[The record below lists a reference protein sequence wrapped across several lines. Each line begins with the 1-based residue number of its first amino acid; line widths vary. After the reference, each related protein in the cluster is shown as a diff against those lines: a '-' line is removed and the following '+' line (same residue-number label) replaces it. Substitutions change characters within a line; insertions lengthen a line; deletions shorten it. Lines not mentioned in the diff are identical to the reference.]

1 MRKAGVAL
9 ALLAPLL
16 LSACGGPAVAT
27 RRHSAP
33 PLPVWTVTAYG
44 VALRHPV
51 GWKPA
56 AGYLERIEGKG
67 GYVAVNALQGSGL
80 TPRAAALG
88 QAAQSLAPFGPNP
101 VLRRTAVDGQPGY
114 VIWPAAGQA
123 GDVAEAVVLYPKP
136 QTISGVAYRYLIV
149 TSTPQE
155 ILPIL
160 RGLRFLG
167 GH

>member
-1 MRKAGVAL
+1 MRKAAVAL
-9 ALLAPLL
+9 ALLAPLV

-27 RRHSAP
+27 RKHHGLPR
-33 PLPVWTVTAYG
+33 PVWTLPAYG

-88 QAAQSLAPFGPNP
+88 QATQSLAPFGPDP
-101 VLRRTAVDGQPGY
+101 VLRRATVDGQPGY
-114 VIWPAAGQA
+114 VILPEAGQA

-136 QTISGVAYRYLIV
+136 QTISGVAYRYLVV